1 MTTTTTKKDEVIVGL
16 DCGRRD
22 YVISPE
28 LVQMYADAVEDHN
41 PWYSGPSPFGG
52 AVAPALIRHSE
63 VFVDRRWYLPNIY
76 GNLHAKQE
84 WELFAPIMVGEL
96 LWTHS
101 FVTERYTKRG
111 RDYVVNEVLYLGAEG
126 QVYARGR
133 THQSF
138 VGEGANNGT
147 VVGKDR
153 EKEAGRRFE
162 VGTGAAL
169 ETLTPVNKEITLTMC
184 QRYSGPGKNYHTDRE
199 EAQKLGFPDVVVQGM
214 LSVCFLSELLTRRF
228 GEGWYRG
235 GKMSV
240 NLVNVLWPGDKVTT
254 HGRIKEVT
262 PEGSRQR
269 AHIEI
274 WCQKTDGTVVTVGS
288 ASAVI
293 PAQ

>member
-1 MTTTTTKKDEVIVGL
+1 MTTTAKKDDVYVGL
-16 DCGRRD
+16 DCGRHD

-41 PWYSGPSPFGG
+41 PWYCGPSPFGG

-84 WELFAPIMVGEL
+84 WELFAPIMVGDL
-96 LWTHS
+96 LLTHS
-101 FVTERYTKRG
+101 FVTERYTKRS

-138 VGEGANNGT
+138 VREGATNGT

-153 EKEAGRRFE
+153 EKEVGRRFE
-162 VGTGAAL
+162 VGTDSAL
-169 ETLTPVNKEITLTMC
+169 ETLTPLDKEITLTMC

-214 LSVCFLSELLTRRF
+214 LSVCFLSELMTRRF

-235 GKMSV
+235 GKMTV
-240 NLVNVLWPGDKVTT
+240 NLVNVLWPGDQVTT
-254 HGRIKEVT
+254 HGRIREFT
-262 PEGSRQR
+262 IEGSRQR
-269 AHIEI
+269 AHLEI
-274 WCQKTDGTVVTVGS
+274 WCQKADGTVVTVGS

-293 PAQ
+293 TS

>member
-1 MTTTTTKKDEVIVGL
+1 MATTPKKDEVYVGM

-28 LVQMYADAVEDHN
+28 LVRMYADAVEDHN
-41 PWYSGPSPFGG
+41 PWYFGPSPFGG

-84 WELFAPIMVGEL
+84 WELFAPIMVGDL
-96 LWTHS
+96 LLTHS
-101 FVTERYTKRG
+101 FVTERYVKRG

-126 QVYARGR
+126 QVHARSR

-138 VGEGANNGT
+138 VRDSTNRGT
-147 VVGKDR
+147 VVGKER

-162 VGTGAAL
+162 VGAGSAV
-169 ETLTPVNKEITLTMC
+169 ETLTPLVKEITLTMC
-184 QRYSGPGKNYHTDRE
+184 QRYSGPEKNYHTDRE

-214 LSVCFLSELLTRRF
+214 MSVCFLSELMTRRF

-235 GKMSV
+235 GKMTV

-254 HGRIKEVT
+254 QGRIKEFA
-262 PEGSRQR
+262 PEGNRQR
-269 AHIEI
+269 AYLEI
-274 WCQKTDGTVVTVGS
+274 WCQKADGTVVTVGG
-288 ASAVI
+288 ASAVV
-293 PAQ
+293 AA

>member
-1 MTTTTTKKDEVIVGL
+1 MTTTTKKDDVSVGL

-96 LWTHS
+96 LLTHS

-138 VGEGANNGT
+138 VREGANNGT

-153 EKEAGRRFE
+153 EKETGRRFE

-199 EAQKLGFPDVVVQGM
+199 EAQKNSAFPMWWSKACCRCVFCR
-214 LSVCFLSELLTRRF
+214 S
-228 GEGWYRG
+228 
-235 GKMSV
+235 
-240 NLVNVLWPGDKVTT
+240 
-254 HGRIKEVT
+254 
-262 PEGSRQR
+262 
-269 AHIEI
+269 
-274 WCQKTDGTVVTVGS
+274 
-288 ASAVI
+288 
-293 PAQ
+293 

>member
-1 MTTTTTKKDEVIVGL
+1 MTTVAKKDDVYVGL

-41 PWYSGPSPFGG
+41 PWYFGPSAFGG
-52 AVAPALIRHSE
+52 PVAPALIRHSE

-84 WELFAPIMVGEL
+84 WELFAPIMVGDL
-96 LWTHS
+96 LLTHS
-101 FVTERYTKRG
+101 FVTERYIKRG

-138 VGEGANNGT
+138 VREGTSSGT

-153 EKEAGRRFE
+153 EKETGRRFE
-162 VGTGAAL
+162 VGTGVAL
-169 ETLTPVNKEITLTMC
+169 ETLTPLNKEITLAMC

-214 LSVCFLSELLTRRF
+214 LAVCFLSELLTRRF

-235 GKMSV
+235 GKMTA

-254 HGRIKEVT
+254 HGRIKEFT

-269 AHIEI
+269 AHLEI
-274 WCQKTDGTVVTVGS
+274 WCQKAEGTVVTVGS

-293 PAQ
+293 TS

>member
-1 MTTTTTKKDEVIVGL
+1 MATTLKKDEVYVGM

-28 LVQMYADAVEDHN
+28 LVQRYADAVEDHN
-41 PWYSGPSPFGG
+41 PWYFSLSPFGG

-84 WELFAPIMVGEL
+84 WELFAPIMVGDL
-96 LWTHS
+96 LLTHS
-101 FVTERYTKRG
+101 FVTERYVKRG
-111 RDYVVNEVLYLGAEG
+111 RDYVVNEVLFLGAEG
-126 QVYARGR
+126 QVHARGR

-138 VGEGANNGT
+138 LRDNVGRET
-147 VVGKDR
+147 VVGKER
-153 EKEAGRRFE
+153 EKETGRRFE
-162 VGTGAAL
+162 VGTGSAV
-169 ETLTPVNKEITLTMC
+169 ETLTPLVKDITLTMC

-214 LSVCFLSELLTRRF
+214 LSVCFLSQLMTRRF

-235 GKMSV
+235 GKMIV

-254 HGRIKEVT
+254 HGRIKEFT
-262 PEGSRQR
+262 PEGSHQR
-269 AHIEI
+269 AHLEI
-274 WCQKTDGTVVTVGS
+274 WCQKADGTVVTVGT
-288 ASAVI
+288 ASAVVV
-293 PAQ
+293 AL